1 MNNRRLDDKDR
12 ELLKALQ
19 EDFPLS
25 PTPFRE
31 VAEILG
37 WTEEEI
43 LFRIESLIK
52 AGILR
57 KLGAVLAP
65 KKMGYVSLLAA
76 ADIPGDK
83 IDEAATVINAY
94 RGVTHNYLREG
105 NPNIWFTM
113 TEPNA
118 QTLEN
123 NLAEIEEKLGA
134 KLIRMPVTRMFKIG
148 VKIDV

>member
-1 MNNRRLDDKDR
+1 MNNGILDNRDR

-25 PTPFRE
+25 STPFRE
-31 VAEILG
+31 VAEVLG
-37 WTEEEI
+37 WRVEEV
-43 LFRIESLIK
+43 LSRIEGMVERGMI
-52 AGILR
+52 R

-76 ADIPGDK
+76 ADISGDK
-83 IDEAATVINAY
+83 IDEAAAVINSF

-123 NLAEIEEKLGA
+123 NLGEIEEKLGA
-134 KLIRMPVTRMFKIG
+134 RLIRMPVTRMFKIG

>member
-1 MNNRRLDDKDR
+1 MNNRILDDIDR
-12 ELLKALQ
+12 ELLEALQ

-25 PTPFRE
+25 STPFRE

-37 WTEEEI
+37 RTEEDV
-43 LFRIESLIK
+43 LFRIESLIS

-57 KLGAVLAP
+57 KFGAVLAP

-76 ADIPGDK
+76 ADIPPDK

-113 TEPNA
+113 TEPDPR
-118 QTLEN
+118 TLEN
-123 NLAEIEEKLGA
+123 NLAEIEEKLGT
-134 KLIRMPVTRMFKIG
+134 KLFRMPVTRMFKIG
-148 VKIDV
+148 VRIDV

>member
-1 MNNRRLDDKDR
+1 MNQTILGHGDR
-12 ELLKALQ
+12 ELLKVLQ

-25 PTPFRE
+25 STPFIE
-31 VAEILG
+31 MAEILG

-43 LFRIESLIK
+43 LFRIESLIN
-52 AGILR
+52 AGIIR
-57 KLGAVLAP
+57 KIGAVLAP

-76 ADIPGDK
+76 ADIPGDR

-113 TEPNA
+113 TEPDA
-118 QTLEN
+118 HTLEN
-123 NLAEIEEKLGA
+123 NLAELEEKLGTR
-134 KLIRMPVTRMFKIG
+134 LIRMPVTRMFKIG